1 MRNGA
6 GAGNVQ
12 ETMGKH
18 NAVRAGLVVGV
29 LVAGL
34 IAGCASGA
42 GTPSGSASPE
52 VSGMSP
58 TPTPSPSLPG
68 PVPGS
73 SGPSFTPKPTRPG
86 TPFPGSTTVRG
97 PVSEG
102 VEAGCMILT
111 AEDGKIYLL
120 LGGDRSVIARG
131 GRIEATGRPQ
141 PGLMTTCQQGIPFT
155 VTQVRAI

>member
-12 ETMGKH
+12 GTMGKH
-18 NAVRAGLVVGV
+18 NAVRAVLVAGV
-29 LVAGL
+29 LVASL
-34 IAGCASGA
+34 VAGCASGA
-42 GTPSGSASPE
+42 GSPTGSASPE

-73 SGPSFTPKPTRPG
+73 PEPSFTPKPSRPS
-86 TPFPGSTTVRG
+86 TPFPGSMTVRG
-97 PVSEG
+97 AVSEG
-102 VEAGCMILT
+102 VEANCMILT
-111 AEDGKIYLL
+111 ADDGKVYLL
-120 LGGDRSVIARG
+120 LGGDRSVIAKG
-131 GRIEATGRPQ
+131 GRLEATGRPQ